1 MKEQIDKLLTQFQ
14 SELTQAQSTSE
25 LEDIRVR
32 YLGRK
37 GPLQDLMKGLKD
49 CSPEDRP
56 KAGKWVNDLKTT
68 ITQALEDQAK
78 LAKQTELTAQLQNEN
93 IDVTEPGRKR
103 FLGRTHPITQMID
116 EIHSILKGMGFSIQY
131 APEIESEYY
140 NYWGL
145 NFPPD
150 HPALDMQDT
159 FYISE
164 GTLLRSHTTNIQ
176 QRIMESHEPPIRIV
190 SIGKCYRNETITT
203 RSHVL
208 FHQLDPFYV
217 DKNVTMGDLIATLEE
232 FYSKIFNN
240 DAEMRVRAS
249 YFPFVE
255 PGIEVDI
262 KCTSCGGSGCRLCKD
277 TGWLE
282 VCGAGMVHEEVL
294 KQGGIDPETHSGF
307 AWGGGIERLVQ
318 LRHGISDIRLFTT
331 NDLRF
336 LHQF

>member
-14 SELTQAQSTSE
+14 SELDQAQSTSE
-25 LEDIRVR
+25 LENLRVR

-49 CSPEDRP
+49 CAPEDRP

-68 ITQALEDQAK
+68 ITGALETKASLSKQA
-78 LAKQTELTAQLQNEN
+78 ELTAQLQNEN

-116 EIHSILKGMGFSIQY
+116 ETLAILQGMGFSIQY
-131 APEIESEYY
+131 SPDIESEYY

-159 FYISE
+159 FYISKDA
-164 GTLLRSHTTNIQ
+164 LLRSHTTNIQ
-176 QRIMESHEPPIRIV
+176 QRIMESHKPPIRV
-190 SIGKCYRNETITT
+190 ASPGKCYRNETITT

-208 FHQLDPFYV
+208 FHQIDVFYV
-217 DKNVTMGDLIATLEE
+217 DQGVTMADLLSTLEE
-232 FYSKIFNN
+232 FYSKIFNSN
-240 DAEMRVRAS
+240 VDMRVRAS

-307 AWGGGIERLVQ
+307 AWGGGVERLVQ
-318 LRHGISDIRLFTT
+318 LRHGISDIRLFTN

-336 LHQF
+336 LRQF